1 MYDAGAPLPEEAP
14 MQDTHFP
21 DKPFFDPKALREE
34 LTAIFKAG
42 NSADACRPE
51 ILARL
56 KELLSDAHEGA
67 RARIAVTANG
77 IDCAGAL
84 SDFHDELISLI
95 YDYTTAHV
103 YHPTT
108 SGSSDEKIAIVATGG
123 YGRGLLAP
131 YSDIDLLFILPYRQ
145 TPWCESVAEH
155 MLYLLWDLGLKV
167 GHATRTIQ
175 QCVSLS
181 KSDMT
186 IRTSLLDA
194 RYLLGDKALYEEFQ
208 QRFRRDVVK
217 GTEREFVEAKMA
229 ERESRHK
236 QTGESRYRV
245 EPNVK
250 DGKGGLR
257 DLHTL
262 HWLSKYVYGAGPGD
276 DNMPPD
282 VFQSAEIKTFK
293 RSAEFLWT
301 VRCLMHFE
309 SGRADER
316 LSFEIQPAIAEQLN
330 YREDGGLLPVERFM
344 RHYFLVAKDVG
355 ELTALLCSSLEMQQ
369 LAAAPRVQQ
378 YLNPLN
384 WTTRR
389 RVRKTTDFRIDND
402 RLNVADPEVFRR
414 DPVNLLRIFV
424 QAAETATF
432 LHPTALRLIRD
443 SLRLIDDKLRQ
454 DPEANRIFLGLLVD
468 NKKPEHTLRRMNE
481 TGVLGRFIPDFGSV
495 VSMMQFNMYHHYTVD
510 EHLVRTVGQLT
521 AIENRELADTLP
533 LSNEIITTI
542 KNRKVLYVAALL
554 HDIGKGRP
562 EDHSILGAR
571 IAEELCPRLG
581 LNKGETETVAW
592 LIREHLTMSNVS
604 QSRDLSDPKTIRDF
618 AEVVQTRERLK
629 LLLLLSVADIRAV
642 GPGTWNGWKG
652 QLLRELYYETEIL
665 VGGGSGSETRSRNAR
680 AGTAQDALREALK
693 NWDPKEVE
701 RFIANHYTN
710 YWLRTDT
717 ARQIEHA
724 KLIRQA
730 TGSNENLAT
739 SFRSDAFTSITNL
752 EILAPNHAR
761 LLSMFAGCCASAGAN
776 IIGAQISTT
785 RNGLALDTFSL
796 QRAFEDEEDEAR
808 RIAQIR
814 RTIER
819 VLKGEMRL
827 AESLENKRPVER
839 RIGAFT
845 VEPEISIA
853 NNLSDHF
860 TVIEVAG
867 LDRPGLLYEL
877 TSAIS
882 DLQLDINSAHITTFG
897 EKAVDVFY
905 VTDLTARKIIAPK
918 RQEIIEDRLRKILTV
933 EQEDAVPSPA

>member
-1 MYDAGAPLPEEAP
+1 MPNTNLPEAP
-14 MQDTHFP
+14 FYDTV
-21 DKPFFDPKALREE
+21 ALRSEF
-34 LTAIFKAG
+34 TSIFRAG
-42 NSADACRPE
+42 NGADACRPQ

-56 KELLSDAHEGA
+56 KELLVDAHDGA

-77 IDCAGAL
+77 RDCAGAL
-84 SDFHDELISLI
+84 SEFHDELINLI
-95 YDYTTAHV
+95 YDYTVAHV
-103 YHPTT
+103 YHVTT
-108 SGSSDEKIAIVATGG
+108 SGSADEKIAIAATGG

-145 TPWCESVAEH
+145 TPWSESVAEY

-167 GHATRTIQ
+167 GHATRTVA
-175 QCVSLS
+175 QCVSLA

-194 RYLLGDKALYEEFQ
+194 RYLLGDETLYAEFET
-208 QRFRRDVVK
+208 RFAEDVIK
-217 GTEREFVEAKMA
+217 GTEREFIAAKMA

-262 HWLSKYVYGAGPGD
+262 HWLSKYAYGAGPAAAD
-276 DNMPPD
+276 MPPN
-282 VFQSAEIKTFK
+282 VFEPEEIKTFS
-293 RSAEFLWT
+293 RSADFLWT

-309 SGRADER
+309 RGRADER
-316 LSFEIQPAIAEQLN
+316 LGFEIQPAIAEQLN
-330 YREDGGLLPVERFM
+330 YREDGNLLPVERFM

-355 ELTALLCSSLEMQQ
+355 ELTAILCSSLEMQQ
-369 LAAAPRVQQ
+369 FAAAPRVQQ

-389 RVRKTTDFRIDND
+389 RVRRMTDFRIDND
-402 RLNVADPEVFRR
+402 RLNVAGPDVFKR

-432 LHPTALRLIRD
+432 LHPTALRLMRD
-443 SLRLIDDKLRQ
+443 SLRLIDDKLRM
-454 DPEANRIFLGLLVD
+454 DPEANRIFLSLLVD

-481 TGVLGRFIPDFGSV
+481 IGVLGRFIPDWGSV
-495 VSMMQFNMYHHYTVD
+495 VSMMQFNMYHHFTVD

-521 AIENRELADTLP
+521 AIENHELADTLP
-533 LSNEIITTI
+533 LSNEIISTI
-542 KNRKVLYVAALL
+542 QNRKVLYVAALL
-554 HDIGKGRP
+554 HDIGKGRA
-562 EDHSILGAR
+562 EDHSIVGAR
-571 IAEELCPRLG
+571 IAAKVCPRLG
-581 LNKGETETVAW
+581 LTKGETETVVW
-592 LIREHLTMSNVS
+592 LVREHLTMSNVS

-629 LLLLLSVADIRAV
+629 LLLLLTVADVRAV

-652 QLLRELYYETEIL
+652 QLLRELYHEAEVL
-665 VGGGSGSETRSRNAR
+665 VGGGNASEPDSRFAR
-680 AGTAQDALREALK
+680 ADVAQDAFRAACTD
-693 NWDPKEVE
+693 WPSQEVE

-724 KLIRQA
+724 KLIRDA
-730 TGSNENLAT
+730 LGRDENLAT
-739 SFRSDAFTSITNL
+739 SFRSDAFTAITDL
-752 EILAPNHAR
+752 EILAPNHPR
-761 LLSMFAGCCASAGAN
+761 LLSVFAGCCASAGAN

-796 QRAFEDEEDEAR
+796 QRGFEAEDDEDR
-808 RIAQIR
+808 RLAQIR

-819 VLKGEMRL
+819 VLKGEIRL
-827 AESLENKRPVER
+827 SETLENKRPAER
-839 RIGAFT
+839 RIDAFT
-845 VEPEISIA
+845 VEPEIVIS
-853 NNLSDHF
+853 NSLSDHF

-877 TSAIS
+877 TSEIS

-905 VTDLTARKIIAPK
+905 VTDLTAKKVVDEK
-918 RQEIIEDRLRKILTV
+918 RQAMVRKRLERILAADV
-933 EQEDAVPSPA
+933 EDATPSPA